1 MQVIHGYQA
10 WLQSTAQRGSA
21 VGIGIFDGVHAGH
34 QVLLSRV
41 LELAQAHGLMP
52 VAYTFDPHPA
62 EIFQPKLAPKLIEP
76 LSMRLK
82 RLDDLGIECAI
93 VEPFNRTFAALSAQ
107 EYIENILVKTL
118 HAQHVVVGQGFVFGN
133 KQQGHVQT
141 LKDIG
146 QQEGFA
152 THPIDHVRIDGIE
165 VSSTK
170 VRNFVQAGQLAGA
183 NLLLKRPF
191 ALRGKVVHGAQ
202 RGQSLVGFATAN
214 LNAENALLPAIGV
227 YAAHTQT
234 ARGQH
239 AAVVNIGRNPTFG
252 HSDAIKIEAHLLDY
266 QGPSFYDSTMLIH
279 LHERIRD
286 EKKFSDAQALGGQI
300 QQDIADARRIL
311 KSIHVT

>member
-10 WLQSTAQRGSA
+10 WLQSTAQRGCA

-34 QVLLSRV
+34 QALLARV
-41 LELAQAHGLMP
+41 LQLAKAHGLMA

-62 EIFQPKLAPKLIEP
+62 EIFQPKLAPRQIEP
-76 LSMRLK
+76 LPMRLQ
-82 RLDDLGIECAI
+82 RLEDLGLECTV
-93 VEPFNRTFAALSAQ
+93 VEPFNRTFAALTAE
-107 EYIENILVKTL
+107 EYIENILCKTL
-118 HAQHVVVGQGFVFGN
+118 HAQHVVIGKGFVFGH
-133 KQQGHVQT
+133 KQQGNVST
-141 LKDIG
+141 LQKIG
-146 QQEGFA
+146 HDAGFQ
-152 THPIDHVRIDGIE
+152 THPIEHVRINGIE

-170 VRNFVQAGQLAGA
+170 IRDFVQAGQLAGA

-202 RGQSLVGFATAN
+202 RGQSLLGFATAN

-227 YAAHTQT
+227 YAAHTQSS
-234 ARGQH
+234 RGQH

-266 QGPSFYDSTMLIH
+266 QGPSFYDSTMTVH

-286 EKKFSDAQALGGQI
+286 EKKFSDAQALSAQI
-300 QQDIADARRIL
+300 QKDIADARRIL
-311 KSIHVT
+311 KSVHL